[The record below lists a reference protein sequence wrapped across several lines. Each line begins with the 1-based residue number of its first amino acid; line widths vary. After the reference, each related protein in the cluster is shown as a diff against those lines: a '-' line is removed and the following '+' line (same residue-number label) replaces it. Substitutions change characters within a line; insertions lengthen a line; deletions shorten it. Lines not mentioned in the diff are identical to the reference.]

1 MVYDGL
7 HRVDVAIDSF
17 GNRSTTIFEPAGQTV
32 AAVNAL
38 GDRATMTYDAADP
51 QQKCRSRLGV
61 LIEIPQGRRSRV
73 RAAQRNA
80 PLTWRLSAAARALR
94 SAPRTLRH

>member
-7 HRVDVAIDSF
+7 NRLDVAIDSF
-17 GNRSTTIFEPAGQTV
+17 GNRSTTVFEHAGLSV

-38 GDRATMTYDAADP
+38 GDRATMTYDAAEP
-51 QQKCRSRLGV
+51 QRKCRSRFGV
-61 LIEIPQGRRSRV
+61 LIEIPQGCRSRV

-80 PLTWRLSAAARALR
+80 PLT
-94 SAPRTLRH
+94 